1 MDNLIEIP
9 AIEEKIIS
17 IRNSQV
23 ILDFEVAILYGVETK
38 HVNQAVKNNPEK
50 FPLGYV
56 FELSEIEWGN
66 CLRSNNLT
74 ANNLS
79 KSRVLPKAFT
89 EKGLYMLATI
99 LRSPEATNT
108 TIAIIETFTKIR
120 NLNSVVQSLGLT
132 KNEHEQ
138 STLLQK
144 ASGLMN
150 EIIGNSLQTK
160 DTETTIELNLALLK
174 LKHTVKRK

>member
-1 MDNLIEIP
+1 MHNFIEIP

-38 HVNQAVKNNPEK
+38 HVNQAVKNNPDK

-56 FELSEIEWGN
+56 LELNEREWQGY
-66 CLRSNNLT
+66 LRSKILT
-74 ANNLS
+74 ANNHF

-120 NLNSVVQSLGLT
+120 NLNSVVSSICIA
-132 KNEHEQ
+132 KNQNEQ
-138 STLLQK
+138 KNLLQQ
-144 ASGLMN
+144 ASMLMN
-150 EIIGNSLQTK
+150 ELMGDSLHTK